1 MNKKT
6 VSISEIAPLIVE
18 KLNQEGFVTMT
29 VTGNSMLPFF
39 VSHKTEVTLSK
50 PMKPLRRGDIVLYQ
64 NSQESYILHR
74 IICFHNNHLIIR
86 GDALYTKEVVKPES
100 VIGIVVSFSNK
111 KRETSVRKLSYRLKV
126 ALWGICYP
134 LRRYLLSIHHYLH
147 RREL

>member
-18 KLNQEGFVTMT
+18 KLNQEGFVTIT

-50 PMKPLRRGDIVLYQ
+50 PMKLLRRGDIVLFQ
-64 NSQESYILHR
+64 NSQGSYILHR
-74 IICFHNNHLIIR
+74 IIRIHNNHLIIR
-86 GDALYTKEVVKPES
+86 GDALYTKEVVKLES
-100 VIGIVVSFSNK
+100 VIGIVVSFSNN
-111 KRETSVRKLSYRLKV
+111 KRETSVRKLSYRLIV
-126 ALWGICYP
+126 ALWEICYP
-134 LRRYLLSIHHYLH
+134 FRRYLLSIYHYLH